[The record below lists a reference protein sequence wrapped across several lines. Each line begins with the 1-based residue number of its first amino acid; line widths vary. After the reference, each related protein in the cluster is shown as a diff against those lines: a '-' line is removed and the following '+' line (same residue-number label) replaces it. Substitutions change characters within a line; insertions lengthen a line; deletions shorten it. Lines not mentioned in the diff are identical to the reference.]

1 MRWGLH
7 APVSRG
13 FQSGT
18 EGKMSLISLKGIVLH
33 TKPWKEQD
41 KLVLLYTRERG
52 KLTAMARG
60 GRKPHSGWGAA
71 LEPLTV
77 LDFLLFE
84 KEGRRLITQWQIEQS
99 HAALR
104 GDLPGVAVALYWT
117 ELLAELAQENDP
129 NQRVY
134 QELTDALSALGA
146 GLEPVVTNNAFLLKL
161 LSLLGFWPR
170 LDSCVSCGGPVSG
183 KVVTFHPKA
192 GGVLCPQCQ
201 VFGRSISVRATTLA
215 RARALVG
222 SAWDELRSDPE
233 SDGELQELLRLFL
246 GVHLEKGF
254 SPVLTFFSRLD
265 QTVMSPPARDPNT
278 R

>member
-1 MRWGLH
+1 MPL
-7 APVSRG
+7 V
-13 FQSGT
+13 
-18 EGKMSLISLKGIVLH
+18 SLKGIVLH
-33 TKPWKEQD
+33 TRPWKEQD
-41 KLVLLYTRERG
+41 KLVLLYTREQG
-52 KLTAMARG
+52 KLSAMARG

-84 KEGRRLITQWQIEQS
+84 KGGGRLIVQWQIEQS

-104 GDLPGVAVALYWT
+104 SDLSAMAVALYWT

-129 NQRVY
+129 NPRVY
-134 QELTDALSALGA
+134 QELTDALSVLQA

-170 LDSCVSCGGPVSG
+170 LDSCASCGKPVSG
-183 KVVTFHPKA
+183 KVVTFNPKA

-201 VFGRSISVRATTLA
+201 VFGKSITVRAATLA

-222 SAWDELRSDPE
+222 FAWEDLHPDPE
-233 SDGELQELLRLFL
+233 TDDELQELLRLFL

-265 QTVMSPPARDPNT
+265 PTVMATPARDPNH

>member
-1 MRWGLH
+1 MAL
-7 APVSRG
+7 VN
-13 FQSGT
+13 
-18 EGKMSLISLKGIVLH
+18 LKGIVLH

-52 KLTAMARG
+52 KLRAMARG

-77 LDFLLFE
+77 LDFVLFE
-84 KEGRRLITQWQIEQS
+84 REAHRLIVQWQIEQS

-104 GDLPGVAVALYWT
+104 SDLPSMAVALYWT

-134 QELTDALSALGA
+134 QELTDGLSFLGS
-146 GLEPVVTNNAFLLKL
+146 GREPVVINNAFLLKL

-170 LDSCVSCGGPVSG
+170 LDSCASCGGPVSG
-183 KVVTFHPKA
+183 KVVVFHPKA

-201 VFGRSISVRATTLA
+201 VFGKSISVRATTLA

-222 SAWDELRSDPE
+222 STWDELDPDPE
-233 SDGELQELLRLFL
+233 LDGELQELLRLFL

-265 QTVMSPPARDPNT
+265 PNVLSPPARDPNT
-278 R
+278 P